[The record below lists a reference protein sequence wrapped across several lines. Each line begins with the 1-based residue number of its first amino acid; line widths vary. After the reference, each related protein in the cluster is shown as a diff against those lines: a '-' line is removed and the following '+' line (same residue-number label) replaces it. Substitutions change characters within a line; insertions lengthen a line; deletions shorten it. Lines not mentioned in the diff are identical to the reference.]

1 MNSKRQPSERAKK
14 LLKEMDTHAK
24 DLLDFLDDLQ
34 SYRKNHTLEFTKVE
48 DETTKNIKNS

>member
-34 SYRKNHTLEFTKVE
+34 SYRKNHTLEFTKVD